1 MLTDL
6 QKLLQKKSFYLLI
19 AAFLCFAGQSQAQ
32 IFWTEN
38 FTVPGWTMNV
48 PTGVND
54 LDANFFDI
62 SDAEGGGITPNLGA
76 PGSCGVALNGNNT
89 LFVTSTLAGGGA
101 AYNSGGFCGLG
112 ICVTT
117 NVRSESPVINCT
129 GKVNITIDFNYIENG
144 DGALDDAVMWYFD
157 GVSWSVLSNMPKTLT
172 GCAGQ
177 GLWTSHSV
185 LLPASA
191 NNNPNVKIG
200 FGWTN
205 NDDGLGTDPS
215 FAVDDITAS
224 TPVGGSLSTD
234 PIAILTYCSCAT
246 LNVNYTATAPILA
259 GNVFTAQLSDPS
271 GNFAAPVTIGTLVG
285 NAANGTIACTI
296 PCNTS
301 NGTAYR
307 IRVISSNPPLT
318 GSDNGADITINTTPQ
333 VVINHVTV
341 NCVDTLTAIATG
353 GGIGG
358 PANGTKYYITDQAP
372 WGQPDNVNAMN
383 DVFGIGGWTQANF
396 SAVAASIF
404 VPGTQFVFI
413 DGSDA
418 NAIAMNTFMTANQA
432 LIENWVNAG
441 GRLFLNSAPNQGGN
455 MNWGFGGVTLDYNG
469 GQANVAAVVPG
480 HPIYIGPFVP
490 ITTSFSG
497 NNFSHARIVGGG
509 TTSLL
514 EGFGDVVLSSK
525 PWGTGLVMFGGMTT
539 PFYHLPLIE
548 AHNFRRNILSY
559 ASGAAIAVAY
569 TYLWQPT
576 GATTQTIVP
585 IVSGIYTVTVS
596 NNGCT
601 GTATVN
607 VNVSPPPT
615 VTANANP
622 ASVCPGNTTILT
634 GGGNAVSYSWS
645 GGVVDGVPFAPA
657 ATGTYTVTGTGANGC
672 TATSTVTVTV
682 NGNLLI
688 SVSATSPGVCAGG
701 PDTLTA
707 SGATTYVWQPGGM
720 VGANIIVNPVATT
733 TYTVTGSNGPN
744 CTGSTVFTV
753 MVNGIQSL
761 VITMSGT
768 PCNDTLTAVAVG
780 TGGGGG
786 VPVGDKYYITDVVP
800 WGQPNNVNEM
810 NTVFG
815 AGNWIQA
822 NFSTPPATIF
832 VPGTQFVF
840 IEGGDGN
847 GIGCTNYMNAN
858 IALIEAWVNAGGRLF
873 LNAAPN
879 NGGVQTWG
887 FGGTSL
893 NYQNLIPVAG
903 NANPAVQMTN
913 MAHPINLG
921 PYLPVDPTG
930 TYSGNYFAHADVVGG
945 GTTVLHDFFNPAISV
960 CSEKTWG
967 TGLVMFGGMTT
978 TNWHNQILPLVN
990 QHAVNL
996 RMNMLFYVAGS
1007 PLPVPPITYMWQPG
1021 NVAGQVFVP
1030 PATGIYTVTATINGC
1045 TSTAT
1050 FNFTLNTPPVMTA
1063 TAAPATICPGGNVVM
1078 TVSGA
1083 ATYVWQPGG
1092 LTGPTQNI
1100 NPMATTTYTITGT
1113 SAAGCTSTT
1122 TLTVTV
1128 TNNLP
1133 VNAIAAPNSIC
1144 LGGVSTLT
1152 ASGAVNYNWMP
1163 GNLNGAAQNV
1173 SPAVTTTY
1181 TVTGSDP
1188 NGCTGITT
1196 VMVSVVQ
1203 PPNVTITAA
1212 PAGPVCIGDPLTLTA
1227 NGALSYVWTGGIVNG
1242 APYYP
1247 VANATYTVTGSNNN
1261 GCNATATITV
1271 TVVTP
1276 QAPNVNIVSSPAPTY
1291 VGQFATI
1298 SAIVPGYVPNYILN
1312 WYRNNAF
1319 FTSTVSPANS
1329 VSYIPNALSDSIYAY
1344 MVAVGCYD
1352 PDSVRSNGI
1361 APRTPLSL
1369 NDVEAP
1375 EGFVMYP
1382 NPSSNIVNIDGTIAG
1397 DEMVL
1402 TDVIGQTILR
1412 KTFKDSKIETINIE
1426 PLASGIYY
1434 AKFMRQQ
1441 KSWVVKVKKE

>member
-1 MLTDL
+1 MLTNL
-6 QKLLQKKSFYLLI
+6 QKSLQKKAFYVLVAALLC
-19 AAFLCFAGQSQAQ
+19 LAGRSQAQ
-32 IFWTEN
+32 VFWTEN
-38 FTVPGWTMNV
+38 FSVPAWTTNV
-48 PTGVND
+48 PTGIND
-54 LDANFFDI
+54 LDANFFTI
-62 SDAEGGGITPNLGA
+62 SDGEGGGITPNLGA
-76 PGSCGVALNGNNT
+76 PGSCGVALNGNNS
-89 LFVTSTLAGGGA
+89 LFVTNTIGNVGA
-101 AYNSGGFCGLG
+101 SYNSGGFCGVG
-112 ICVTT
+112 FCVTT

-129 GKVNITIDFNYIENG
+129 GKINISIDFNYIENG

-157 GVSWSVLSNMPKTLT
+157 GVSWTVLSNMPKTLT
-172 GCAGQ
+172 GCGGQ
-177 GLWTSHSV
+177 GLWTSYSV

-224 TPVGGSLSTD
+224 TPAGGSLSTD
-234 PIAILTYCSCAT
+234 PIAVLNYCSCAT

-271 GNFAAPVTIGTLVG
+271 GNFAAPVNIGTLAG

-296 PCNTS
+296 PCNTA

-307 IRVISSNPPLT
+307 IRVISSTPPLNGT
-318 GSDNGADITINTTPQ
+318 DNGADITINTTPQ
-333 VVINHVTV
+333 VVINQVTV

-396 SAVAASIF
+396 SAVAATIF

-418 NAIAMNTFMTANQA
+418 NAIAMNTFMTANQT

-469 GQANVAAVVPG
+469 GQAAVSAVVPG
-480 HPIYIGPFVP
+480 HPIYLGPFVP
-490 ITTSFSG
+490 ITTNFTG

-514 EGFGDVVLSSK
+514 EGFGDVALSSK

-539 PFYHLPLIE
+539 PFYHLPNLE

-576 GATTQTIVP
+576 GATTQSIVP
-585 IVSGIYTVTVS
+585 TVSGIYTVTVS

-601 GTATVN
+601 GTATIN
-607 VNVSPPPT
+607 VVVSPPPT

-645 GGVVDGVPFAPA
+645 GGVVDGVPFAPP

-688 SVSATSPGVCAGG
+688 TVNATSPGVCAGAA
-701 PDTLTA
+701 DTLTA

-720 VGANIIVNPVATT
+720 VGASIIVNPLVTT

-744 CTGSTVFTV
+744 CTGTTVFTV
-753 MVNGIQSL
+753 LVNGIDSL
-761 VITMSGT
+761 VITMTGP
-768 PCNDTLTAVAVG
+768 PCNDTLTAVAYG
-780 TGGGGG
+780 SGGGGG

-840 IEGGDGN
+840 IDGGDGN
-847 GIGCTNYMNAN
+847 GTACTNYMNAN
-858 IALIEAWVNAGGRLF
+858 IAVIEAWVNAGGRLF

-893 NYQNLIPVAG
+893 NYQNLLPVAG
-903 NANPAVQMTN
+903 NANPAIQMTN

-930 TYSGNYFAHADVVGG
+930 TYSGNYFAHANVVGG
-945 GTTVLHDFFNPAISV
+945 GTTVLHDFFNPATSV
-960 CSEKTWG
+960 CSEKVWG
-967 TGLVMFGGMTT
+967 SGLVMFGGMTT

-1007 PLPVPPITYMWQPG
+1007 PLPTPPITYMWQPG
-1021 NVAGQVFVP
+1021 NVAGQVIVP
-1030 PATGIYTVTATINGC
+1030 AASGIYTVTATINGC

-1078 TVSGA
+1078 QVSGA

-1092 LTGPTQNI
+1092 LTGPVQNI

-1113 SAAGCTSTT
+1113 SAAGCVSTT

-1133 VNAIAAPNSIC
+1133 VNAIATPNSIC

-1152 ASGAVNYNWMP
+1152 AAGAVNYNWMP

-1196 VMVSVVQ
+1196 VMVTVVQ
-1203 PPNVTITAA
+1203 PPIVTITAT
-1212 PAGPVCIGDPLTLTA
+1212 PPGPICIGDPLTLTA

-1242 APYYP
+1242 APFYP

-1261 GCNATATITV
+1261 GCNATASIAV
-1271 TVVTP
+1271 VVVTP
-1276 QAPNVNIVSSPAPTY
+1276 QAPNVNIVSSPAPIY

-1329 VSYIPNALSDSIYAY
+1329 VSYIPNSLSDSVYVY

-1361 APRTPLSL
+1361 TPRTPLTL
-1369 NDVEAP
+1369 NDVDVP
-1375 EGFVMYP
+1375 DGFVMYP
-1382 NPSSNIVNIDGTIAG
+1382 NPSSNIVNIDGTMAG
-1397 DEMVL
+1397 DEMIL

-1412 KTFKDSKIETINIE
+1412 KSFKDSKIETINIE
-1426 PLASGIYY
+1426 PLANGIYY

>member
-1 MLTDL
+1 MSVFLR
-6 QKLLQKKSFYLLI
+6 KLLSKQIFYF
-19 AAFLCFAGQSQAQ
+19 FLPCFIFLAPQTQAQ
-32 IFWTEN
+32 VFWTEN
-38 FTVPGWTMNV
+38 FSAPAWTLNV

-54 LDANFFDI
+54 LDANYFDI

-89 LFVTSTLAGGGA
+89 LFVTSALAGGGA

-117 NVRSESPVINCT
+117 NVRSESPTINCT
-129 GKVNITIDFNYIENG
+129 GKINITIDFNYIENG
-144 DGALDDAVMWYFD
+144 DGAIDDAVMWYFD

-172 GCAGQ
+172 GCGGQ

-246 LNVNYTATAPILA
+246 LNVNYTASAAILP

-271 GNFAAPVTIGTLVG
+271 GNFASPVNIGTLVG
-285 NAANGTIACTI
+285 NAPNGTIACTI
-296 PCNTS
+296 PCNTP
-301 NGTAYR
+301 NGTGYR
-307 IRVISSNPPLT
+307 IRVISSTPPINGT
-318 GSDNGADITINTTPQ
+318 DNGANITINTTPQ
-333 VVINHVTV
+333 VVINQVTV

-383 DVFGIGGWTQANF
+383 DVFGVGGWTQANF
-396 SAVAASIF
+396 SAVAATIF

-418 NAIAMNTFMTANQA
+418 NAIAMNNFMTANLT

-469 GQANVAAVVPG
+469 GQASVSATVPG
-480 HPIYIGPFVP
+480 HPIYLGPFVP
-490 ITTSFSG
+490 ITTAYTGS
-497 NNFSHARIVGGG
+497 NFSHARIIGGG

-514 EGFGDVVLSSK
+514 EGFGDVCLSSK
-525 PWGTGLVMFGGMTT
+525 PWGSGLVMFGGMTT
-539 PFYHLPLIE
+539 PFFHLPLIE
-548 AHNFRRNILSY
+548 AQNLRRNILSY

-576 GATTQTIVP
+576 GATTQSIVP
-585 IVSGIYTVTVS
+585 VASGIYTVTVT
-596 NNGCT
+596 NNGCV
-601 GTATVN
+601 GTATINVTVN
-607 VNVSPPPT
+607 PQPT

-634 GGGNAVSYSWS
+634 GGGNAILYTWS
-645 GGVVDGVPFAPA
+645 GGVVDGVPFAPP

-688 SVSATSPGVCAGG
+688 NVTATSPGICVGG
-701 PDTLTA
+701 ADTLTA
-707 SGATTYVWQPGGM
+707 TGATTYVWQPGGL
-720 VGANIIVNPVATT
+720 VGPTIVVNPLATT

-744 CTGSTVFTV
+744 CTGTTVFTV
-753 MVNGIQSL
+753 NVNGIDSL
-761 VITMSGT
+761 TITLSGT
-768 PCNDTLTAVAVG
+768 PCNDTLTAHAVVS
-780 TGGGGG
+780 GGGGG
-786 VPVGDKYYITDVVP
+786 VPPGDKYYIVDVVP

-815 AGNWIQA
+815 VGNWIQA
-822 NFSTPPATIF
+822 NYATPPATIF

-847 GIGCTNYMNAN
+847 GIGCTNYINAN
-858 IALIEAWVNAGGRLF
+858 IALIETWVNAGGRLF

-893 NYQNLIPVAG
+893 NYQNLIPTIG
-903 NANPAVQMTN
+903 NNNPAVQMTN

-930 TYSGNYFAHADVVGG
+930 TYSGNYFAHANVVGG

-960 CSEKTWG
+960 CSEKVWG
-967 TGLVMFGGMTT
+967 SGLVMFGGMTT
-978 TNWHNQILPLVN
+978 TNWHNQIAPLVN

-1007 PLPVPPITYMWQPG
+1007 PLPVPAVTYTWQPG
-1021 NVAGQVFVP
+1021 NVSGPTIVP
-1030 PATGIYTVTATINGC
+1030 PASGIYTVTATVNGC

-1063 TAAPATICPGGNVVM
+1063 VAAPATICPGGNVTM
-1078 TVSGA
+1078 TASGA
-1083 ATYVWQPGG
+1083 NTYVWQPGN
-1092 LTGPTQNI
+1092 LNGPVQNI
-1100 NPMATTTYTITGT
+1100 NPMATVTYTITGT

-1133 VNAIAAPNSIC
+1133 VAALATPNIIC
-1144 LGGVSTLT
+1144 AGGMSNLT
-1152 ASGAVNYNWMP
+1152 ATGAVNYVWQP
-1163 GNLNGAAQNV
+1163 GNLNGASQNV

-1181 TVTGSDP
+1181 TVNGSDP
-1188 NGCTGITT
+1188 SGCTGLAT
-1196 VMVSVVQ
+1196 VVVTVTQ
-1203 PPNVTITAA
+1203 PPVVSIVAS
-1212 PAGPVCIGDPLTLTA
+1212 PAGPICIGDPLTLTA
-1227 NGALSYVWTGGIVNG
+1227 NGALTYSWTGGIVNG
-1242 APYYP
+1242 TPFYP
-1247 VANATYTVTGSNNN
+1247 VANAIYTVTASNNN
-1261 GCNATATITV
+1261 GCNTTTSIAV
-1271 TVVTP
+1271 TVITP

-1291 VGQFATI
+1291 IGQFATI
-1298 SAIVPGYVPNYILN
+1298 SAIVPAYIPNYTLN
-1312 WYRNNAF
+1312 WYRNNAYF
-1319 FTSTVSPANS
+1319 ATTVSPANS
-1329 VSYIPNALSDSIYAY
+1329 VSYIPNALSDSIYANL
-1344 MVAVGCYD
+1344 VALGCYD
-1352 PDSVRSNGI
+1352 PDSTRSNGI
-1361 APRTPLSL
+1361 APRTPLGL
-1369 NDVEAP
+1369 NDVDAP
-1375 EGFVMYP
+1375 DGFVMYP
-1382 NPSSNIVNIDGTIAG
+1382 NPTSHLINIDGTIAG

-1412 KTFKDSKIETINIE
+1412 KTFNDNKVSHINLE
-1426 PLASGIYY
+1426 ALANGIYY
-1434 AKFMRQQ
+1434 AKFMRQE
-1441 KSWVVKVKKE
+1441 KSWVIKVKKQ